1 MTIPFHQPVVCPILI
16 GRSAELTALQD
27 CLEAA
32 ARGQGGVVL
41 LSGEAGIGKSRLVA
55 ELRRSAETFDFQLL
69 GGQCFPTDRACPYA
83 PLFDL
88 LGAFL
93 APLSPS
99 QITTALGASARA
111 LFPLLPEQV
120 QHLPE
125 LASLSPV
132 SPIDPELEKRRLFT
146 QLSEVFL
153 RATTKRPLLLMIED
167 LHWSDEST
175 LEFLLFFA
183 RKAAAQRLLMV
194 LTYRSDEVHSPLR
207 SLLAQFDRERQR
219 QEVIL
224 QPLSLAN
231 AETFLRAILQG
242 TRSLPVG
249 MLDALYDLTEGNP
262 FFLEEVLKALIV
274 AGELIEDVD
283 GWRWKRTGTWH
294 IPLSLHNAVELRL
307 TRLSADARVVL
318 QLAAVA
324 GRRFD
329 FTLLLQITHYDE
341 ASLVELMKEA
351 IAAQLVVE
359 ESAEQFAFRHA
370 LTRQAIATGLLARE
384 RRALHGTIAQTLERL
399 HETALNVPLADLA
412 YHFAEAQLWSK
423 AMEYAKLAAEQA
435 QTFFAPRAAVEQW
448 TRMVQATGQLGQ
460 AVPST
465 CYRARG
471 QAYEMLGDFEQAEA
485 DFERALLAARQAQE
499 GRLEWQSVLDLGF
512 LWTGRDYKRAG
523 AFFQQ
528 AVDLARH
535 MDDAE
540 LHAHSLN
547 RLGNWLLNTGQIAEV
562 QEKHREAL
570 ALFEAQH
577 DQPGMAETLDL
588 LGTASLHLGD
598 EITAVHMYERAV
610 ELLRAA
616 GNRSV
621 LSSCLT
627 MCASSASPRCGD
639 TTCTANWSL
648 SECERDLAEALHL
661 AREIEWAAGE
671 AFTDL
676 IFGVTLA
683 YFGRLGGALA
693 YAQQGLRLATEIDH
707 QQWVA
712 GAHDALAR
720 TSLFLLTP
728 EQALFHVEAG
738 LKVARALGSAFWIAN
753 LVDIQMQAYVLQ
765 GQPKLAEA
773 ALQEMRSE
781 AERPRL
787 LAERALLL
795 AWAELALLQ
804 QQPELALQ
812 RCEQLLS
819 TAPQR
824 AGETEAHVIPRLW
837 KCRGEALW
845 ALGRDEEAIQV
856 LEEARRG
863 AKLQQYLPLLWQIE
877 RSLGRAYQRQGRQE
891 EARQA
896 FASVRQGIAL
906 LSESIEDPMLQEHF
920 EQAASATLPK
930 EKAVSPRLA
939 TADKYGGLT
948 ERERVVA
955 ALIGQGKSNAEM
967 AELLVVSRRTVETYV
982 SRVLSKLGLTSRSQ
996 IALWT
1001 RDRGLVPRKQ

>member
-16 GRSAELTALQD
+16 GRSAELTALQE
-27 CLEAA
+27 CIEAA
-32 ARGQGGVVL
+32 TRAQGGVVL

-55 ELRRSAETFDFQLL
+55 ELRRFASAQDFQLL
-69 GGQCFPTDRACPYA
+69 GGQCFPTDRSCPYA

-99 QITTALGASARA
+99 QITTALGAPARA

-125 LASLSPV
+125 LASLSPL
-132 SPIDPELEKRRLFT
+132 SPLDPEQEKRRLFT
-146 QLSEVFL
+146 MLADVFM
-153 RATTKRPLLLMIED
+153 RATTSRPLLLVIED

-175 LEFLLFFA
+175 LEFLLFIA
-183 RKAAAQRLLMV
+183 RKTVASRMLVV
-194 LTYRSDEVHSPLR
+194 LTYRSDEVHQPLR

-224 QPLSLAN
+224 EPLTRVN
-231 AETFLRAILQG
+231 TETFLQTILQG
-242 TRSLPVG
+242 ARSLPVG

-274 AGELIEDVD
+274 AGELVEEED
-283 GWRWKRTGTWH
+283 GWRWKRADTWH
-294 IPLSLHNAVELRL
+294 IPLSLQNAVELRL
-307 TRLSADARVVL
+307 THLSADARRVL

-329 FTLLLQITHYDE
+329 FALLPRITSYDE
-341 ASLVELMKEA
+341 ASLLELMKET
-351 IAAQLVVE
+351 IAAQLVIE
-359 ESAEQFAFRHA
+359 ESAEQFSFRHA
-370 LTRQAIATGLLARE
+370 LTRQAIASGLLARE
-384 RRALHGTIAQTLERL
+384 RRALHSTIAQTLERL
-399 HETALNVPLADLA
+399 HETALDGYLADLA
-412 YHFAEAQLWSK
+412 YHFAEAELWSK
-423 AMEYAKLAAEQA
+423 ALEYAKLAAEQA

-448 TRMVQATGQLGQ
+448 TRMAQAAQHLGQ
-460 AVPST
+460 AVPPT

-471 QAYEMLGDFEQAEA
+471 QAYEILGDFEQAKA
-485 DFERALLAARQAQE
+485 DFERALHAARQTKE

-528 AVDLARH
+528 AVDLARRLG
-535 MDDAE
+535 DAQ

-547 RLGNWLLNTGQIAEV
+547 RLGNWLLNTGQITEV
-562 QEKHREAL
+562 QEKHQEAL
-570 ALFEAQH
+570 ALFEAQR
-577 DQPGMAETLDL
+577 DQSGMAETLDL
-588 LGTASLHLGD
+588 LGTASLHLAD
-598 EITAVHMYERAV
+598 EITAVHMYGRAI

-648 SECERDLAEALHL
+648 AECERDLAEALHL

-683 YFGRLGGALA
+683 YFGRLGDALA
-693 YAQQGLRLATEIDH
+693 HAQRRLRLATEIDH

-712 GAHDALAR
+712 GAYDALAR
-720 TSLFLLTP
+720 TSLFLLAP
-728 EQALFHVEAG
+728 EQALSYVEAG
-738 LKVARALGSAFWIAN
+738 LKVARALGSAFWITN
-753 LVDIQMQAYVLQ
+753 LVGIQMQAYVAL
-765 GQPKLAEA
+765 GQPKLAEE
-773 ALQEMRSE
+773 ALQEVRSE
-781 AERPRL
+781 AEHPRL
-787 LAERALLL
+787 LAERSLLL
-795 AWAELALLQ
+795 AWAELAPVQ
-804 QQPELALQ
+804 RQPELALR
-812 RCEQLLS
+812 RCEQLLT
-819 TAPQR
+819 TALQR
-824 AGETEAHVIPRLW
+824 AGETDAHVIPRLW
-837 KCRGEALW
+837 KCQGEALS
-845 ALGRDEEAIQV
+845 ALGRDPEAIQV

-877 RSLGRAYQRQGRQE
+877 RSLGRAYQRQRCLE
-891 EARQA
+891 EAQQA
-896 FASVRQGIAL
+896 FASARQGIAL
-906 LSESIEDPMLQEHF
+906 LSENIEDPVQRSHF
-920 EQAASATLPK
+920 EQTAYATLPK
-930 EKAVSPRLA
+930 EKPVSPRRA
-939 TADKYGGLT
+939 TADEYDGLT
-948 ERERVVA
+948 EREREVA

-967 AELLVVSRRTVETYV
+967 AGLLVVSKRTVETYV

-1001 RDRGLVPRKQ
+1001 RDKGLASREP